1 MQRPPLRNPVAP
13 YGDVPPPAGYVPGL
27 GRGAAGFTTRSD
39 IGPGQAPIGSTRSL
53 GTGAEDDGDD
63 SRADDGDGDGAA
75 GLFARDATTYDD
87 DDAEADEIWASIDAR
102 MDGRR
107 KEARESKERDALEK
121 FRRARPTASER
132 FKDLRRGLKEV
143 TYAEWDA
150 IPDIG
155 DYSVKRKKLNA
166 GFAPP
171 PDTLLARALAEKETT
186 SAASEAGEEGAGGG
200 GELADLTAVGEGRGT
215 VLGLKLDRLSDSVTG
230 QSTIDP
236 KGYLTSLGSQKITS
250 AAEISDIKKARL
262 LLKSVINTNPK
273 HAPGWIAAARLE
285 ELAGKLQQARTLM
298 QKGCEECPKN
308 EDVWIEAARLNT
320 PENAKAILARGVQSL
335 PSSVKIWMQAAQ
347 LEDEN
352 ERKRRVL
359 RRALENVPN
368 SVRLWKALVDLSPE
382 DDARVLLARATEC
395 CPQHVELWL
404 ALARLETPE
413 NARKVLNK
421 ARETLPREPQIWI
434 TAAKLEEAN
443 GNEKMLDKI
452 IARAIKSLKSHGVT
466 IDREG
471 WIKEA
476 EIAEKSDPPS
486 LATCRAIIKATIGEG
501 VEEEDKKRTWKADAE
516 ECMKR
521 ESAETARAIYA
532 HALDSGF
539 SHKKGLWVK
548 AAMLEKRFGTPDTV
562 DAVLRK
568 AVTVCPN
575 AEILWLM
582 GAKERWLSGDVP
594 SAREIL
600 QSAFDANPESEEI
613 WLAAFKLEF
622 ENGELDRARML
633 LAKART
639 TLLDCERVWMKSAMV
654 EREAGDEKAERKLL
668 DEGIV
673 KFPTFWK
680 LWIMLG
686 QLEERGGAKN
696 ADKVREAYTQGT
708 KKCPNAVPLWIALS
722 AFELKNG
729 NVSKARIILET
740 ARGKNPANEHLWLA
754 AVRQEHASGNSQLAE
769 STIARALQ
777 ECPNSGLLLA
787 ESVRMAPRPQR
798 KSKSVDALRRCDN
811 DPHII
816 AAIAI
821 LFWSDRKLDKAR
833 SWWNRAVTIAPDI
846 GDHWASYYKFELQTS
861 GETAANAV
869 AERCIKAD
877 PRHGENWCLTR
888 KRVENWHDSTL
899 EILKKVA
906 AEQDEMA
913 YATK

>member
-1 MQRPPLRNPVAP
+1 MRARALRDADALEDADADAGETDARDGRTAQEEDEGEDR
-13 YGDVPPPAGYVPGL
+13 GD
-27 GRGAAGFTTRSD
+27 GRGEG
-39 IGPGQAPIGSTRSL
+39 
-53 GTGAEDDGDD
+53 GD
-63 SRADDGDGDGAA
+63 A
-75 GLFARDATTYDD
+75 GLFGRDASTYDD
-87 DDAEADEIWASIDAR
+87 DDAEADAVWESVEER
-102 MDGRR
+102 MDSRR
-107 KEARESKERDALEK
+107 REAREAKAKERMEK
-121 FRRARPTASER
+121 FREENPNVAETFR
-132 FKDLRRGLKEV
+132 DLKRELKEV
-143 TYAEWDA
+143 SYAEWDA

-155 DYSVKRKKLNA
+155 DYTIKKKKLNA

-171 PDTLLARALAEKETT
+171 PDTLLAKALAEKQTVNT
-186 SAASEAGEEGAGGG
+186 AVDDGEQ
-200 GELADLTAVGEGRGT
+200 DLTAVGEGRGT

-230 QSTIDP
+230 QTTIDP

-285 ELAGKLQQARTLM
+285 ELAGKLQQARTFM

-308 EDVWIEAARLNT
+308 EDVWLEAARLNT

-335 PSSVKIWMQAAQ
+335 PNSVKIWIQAAQ
-347 LEDEN
+347 LETED

-368 SVRLWKALVDLSPE
+368 SVRLWKALVELSPE
-382 DDARVLLARATEC
+382 DDARILLARATEC

-404 ALARLETPE
+404 ALARLETAE

-443 GNEKMLDKI
+443 GNEKMVEKI
-452 IARAIKSLKSHGVT
+452 IARAVKSLKSHGVT
-466 IDREG
+466 IDRDS

-476 EIAEKSDPPS
+476 EIAEKADPPS
-486 LATCRAIIKATIGEG
+486 ISTCRAIIKATIGEG

-532 HALDSGF
+532 HALESGF
-539 SHKKGLWVK
+539 SHKKGLWMK
-548 AAMLEKRFGTPDTV
+548 AAMLEKRFGTPDSV
-562 DAVLRK
+562 DAMLQK
-568 AVTVCPN
+568 AVTFCPN

-582 GAKERWLSGDVP
+582 NAKERWLSGHV
-594 SAREIL
+594 SRAREIL
-600 QSAFDANPESEEI
+600 QAAFDANPDSEEI

-622 ENGELDRARML
+622 ENGEIERARIL
-633 LAKART
+633 LTKARER
-639 TLLDCERVWMKSAMV
+639 LGDSERVWMKSALV
-654 EREAGDEKAERKLL
+654 EREAGAAGAERTLVN
-668 DEGIV
+668 EGIQ

-686 QLEERGGAKN
+686 QLEEREGHPEQAR
-696 ADKVREAYTQGT
+696 DAYAQGT
-708 KKCPNAVPLWIALS
+708 KKCPSAIPLWIALS
-722 AFELKNG
+722 DFELRQG
-729 NVSKARIILET
+729 NASKARVVLEN
-740 ARGKNPANEHLWLA
+740 ARAKNPANELLWLT
-754 AVRQEHASGNSQLAE
+754 AVRQERANGNVQIAE
-769 STIARALQ
+769 SYVARAIQ
-777 ECPNSGLLLA
+777 ECPTSGMLLA

-798 KSKSVDALRRCDN
+798 KSKSVDALKRCDN
-811 DPHII
+811 DPYII

-821 LFWSDRKLDKAR
+821 LFWHDRKLDKAQ

-861 GETAANAV
+861 GEQAANAV
-869 AERCIKAD
+869 AERCVRAD
-877 PRHGENWCLTR
+877 PRHGENWQRTR
-888 KRVENWHDSTL
+888 KAVENWHAPTV

-906 AEQDEMA
+906 AAQDELA

>member
-1 MQRPPLRNPVAP
+1 
-13 YGDVPPPAGYVPGL
+13 
-27 GRGAAGFTTRSD
+27 
-39 IGPGQAPIGSTRSL
+39 
-53 GTGAEDDGDD
+53 
-63 SRADDGDGDGAA
+63 
-75 GLFARDATTYDD
+75 LFGRDASTYDD
-87 DDAEADEIWASIDAR
+87 DDAEADEIWAQIDERMDSRRRDAR
-102 MDGRR
+102 ERR
-107 KEARESKERDALEK
+107 EREQMEK
-121 FRRARPTASER
+121 FRDENPKIVETFR
-132 FKDLRRGLKEV
+132 DLKRGLKDV
-143 TYAEWDA
+143 SYAEWDA

-155 DYSVKRKKLNA
+155 DYTIKKKKLNV
-166 GFAPP
+166 GFMPA
-171 PDTLLARALAEKETT
+171 PDTLLAKALAEKETVNT
-186 SAASEAGEEGAGGG
+186 AADAGG
-200 GELADLTAVGEGRGT
+200 EQDLTAVGEGRGT

-230 QSTIDP
+230 QTTIDP
-236 KGYLTSLGSQKITS
+236 KGYLTDLGSQKITS

-273 HAPGWIAAARLE
+273 HGPGWIAAARLE
-285 ELAGKLQQARTLM
+285 ELAGKLQQARVFM

-320 PENAKAILARGVQSL
+320 PENAKAILARGVQTL
-335 PSSVKIWMQAAQ
+335 PNSVKIWMQAAQ
-347 LEDEN
+347 LEIED

-368 SVRLWKALVDLSPE
+368 SVRLWKALVDLSAE
-382 DDARVLLARATEC
+382 DDAKVLLARATEC

-404 ALARLETPE
+404 ALARLETTE
-413 NARKVLNK
+413 NGRKVLNK

-443 GNEKMLDKI
+443 GNEKMVEKI
-452 IARAIKSLKSHGVT
+452 IARAVKSLKSHGVT
-466 IDREG
+466 IDRES

-476 EIAEKSDPPS
+476 EIAEKAEPPS
-486 LATCRAIIKATIGEG
+486 IATCQAIVKATIGEG

-539 SHKKGLWVK
+539 SHKKGLWMK
-548 AAMLEKRFGTPDTV
+548 AAMLEKRFGTPDSV

-568 AVTVCPN
+568 AVTFCPN

-582 GAKERWLSGDVP
+582 GAKERWLSGDVTR
-594 SAREIL
+594 AREIL
-600 QSAFDANPESEEI
+600 QSAFDANPDSEEI

-622 ENGELDRARML
+622 ENGEIDRARML
-633 LAKART
+633 LAKARER
-639 TLLDCERVWMKSAMV
+639 LADCARVWMKSALV

-668 DEGIV
+668 DEGIE

-680 LWIMLG
+680 LWMQLG
-686 QLEERGGAKN
+686 QLEQRAGEKRAEQ
-696 ADKVREAYTQGT
+696 VRHAYTQGT
-708 KKCPNAVPLWIALS
+708 KKCPNAIPLWIALS
-722 AFELKNG
+722 SFEMRSG
-729 NVSKARIILET
+729 NASKARIILET
-740 ARGKNPANEHLWLA
+740 ARAKNPSNEHLWLA
-754 AVRQEHASGNSQLAE
+754 AVRQERESGNIQLAE

-777 ECPNSGLLLA
+777 ECPTSGLLLA
-787 ESVRMAPRPQR
+787 ESVRFAPRPQR

-811 DPHII
+811 DPYII

-821 LFWSDRKLDKAR
+821 LFWADRKLDKAR

-846 GDHWASYYKFELQTS
+846 GDHWASYYKFELQTA
-861 GETAANAV
+861 GEQAAQAV
-869 AERCIKAD
+869 AERCARAD
-877 PRHGENWCLTR
+877 PRHGENWSAMR
-888 KRVENWHDSTL
+888 KRVENWHDPVI

-906 AEQDEMA
+906 AGQDEMA

>member
-1 MQRPPLRNPVAP
+1 MVQ
-13 YGDVPPPAGYVPGL
+13 G
-27 GRGAAGFTTRSD
+27 
-39 IGPGQAPIGSTRSL
+39 
-53 GTGAEDDGDD
+53 EDEGEDREDA
-63 SRADDGDGDGAA
+63 RGDGGDA
-75 GLFARDATTYDD
+75 GLFGRDAATYDD
-87 DDAEADEIWASIDAR
+87 DDAEADEVWAAIEAR
-102 MDGRR
+102 MDSRR
-107 KEARESKERDALEK
+107 KDAREAKVKEQMEK
-121 FRRARPTASER
+121 FREQNPNVAET
-132 FKDLRRGLKEV
+132 FKDLKRSLKEV
-143 TYAEWDA
+143 SYAEWDA

-155 DYSVKRKKLNA
+155 DYTIKKKKLNA

-171 PDTLLARALAEKETT
+171 PDTLLAKALAEKQTVNT
-186 SAASEAGEEGAGGG
+186 AVDDDGQ
-200 GELADLTAVGEGRGT
+200 DLTAVGEGRGT

-230 QSTIDP
+230 QTTIDP

-285 ELAGKLQQARTLM
+285 ELAGKLQQARTFM

-308 EDVWIEAARLNT
+308 EDVWLEAARLNT

-335 PSSVKIWMQAAQ
+335 PNSVKIWIQAAQ
-347 LEDEN
+347 LETQD

-368 SVRLWKALVDLSPE
+368 SVRLWKALVELSPE
-382 DDARVLLARATEC
+382 DDARILLARATEC

-404 ALARLETPE
+404 ALARLETTE

-443 GNEKMLDKI
+443 GNEKMVEKI
-452 IARAIKSLKSHGVT
+452 IARAVKSLKSHGVT
-466 IDREG
+466 IDRDS

-476 EIAEKSDPPS
+476 EIAEKADPPS
-486 LATCRAIIKATIGEG
+486 IATCQAIIKATIGEG

-532 HALDSGF
+532 HALASGF
-539 SHKKGLWVK
+539 SHKKGLWMK
-548 AAMLEKRFGTPDTV
+548 AAILEKRFGTPDSV
-562 DAVLRK
+562 DAMLQK
-568 AVTVCPN
+568 AVTFCPN

-582 GAKERWLSGDVP
+582 NAKERWLSGQVP
-594 SAREIL
+594 RAREIL
-600 QSAFDANPESEEI
+600 QAAFDANPDSEEI

-622 ENGELDRARML
+622 ENGEIERARIL
-633 LAKART
+633 LSKARER
-639 TLLDCERVWMKSAMV
+639 LVGSARVWMKSALV
-654 EREAGDEKAERKLL
+654 ERESGDVRAERALVN
-668 DEGIV
+668 EGIQ

-686 QLEERGGAKN
+686 QLEEREGHAEQ
-696 ADKVREAYTQGT
+696 ARDAYAQGT
-708 KKCPNAVPLWIALS
+708 KKCPTSIPLWIALS
-722 AFELKNG
+722 DFELRQG
-729 NVSKARIILET
+729 NASKARVILEN
-740 ARGKNPANEHLWLA
+740 ARAKNPSNELLWLT
-754 AVRQEHASGNSQLAE
+754 AVRQERANGNVQIAE
-769 STIARALQ
+769 SYAARAIQ
-777 ECPNSGLLLA
+777 ECPTSGMLLA

-798 KSKSVDALRRCDN
+798 KSKSVDALKRCDN
-811 DPHII
+811 DPYII

-821 LFWSDRKLDKAR
+821 LFWHDRKLDKAQ

-861 GETAANAV
+861 GEQAANAV
-869 AERCIKAD
+869 AERCVQAD
-877 PRHGENWCLTR
+877 PRHGENWQRIR
-888 KRVENWHDSTL
+888 KAVENWHAPTV

-906 AEQDEMA
+906 AAQDELS